1 VFNSV
6 LGISWFWFFGGV
18 FTMQLPNYTKIFLGG
33 TESVQILVL
42 ALFSIGVGVG
52 SMLCERLSGH
62 KVEIG
67 LVPFGSIGLTLFGLD
82 LYFARPAATTLH
94 DLGALAFLAAP
105 GSWRIVADFVLVGLF
120 AGFYIVPLF
129 ALVQSRAERSEL
141 SRVIAGNNILNALFI
156 VAAAAFGLGL
166 SALGWTIPQIFL
178 AVAVLNAIVAIYIYT
193 LVPEFLMRFLSWILV
208 NTLYR
213 IDTRGLDNIPDDG
226 PALLVCNHVS
236 YMDALI
242 VGGVV
247 RRPARFV
254 MYYKI
259 FNIPLLSFIFRT
271 AKAIPIAGAKEDPA
285 LLERAFDAIDRALA
299 DGEVVCIFPEGGLT
313 RDGEIAPFRGGV
325 EKSSRADRCPSCR
338 WHCAGCGARCSAVA
352 IRCSAARDCRGAS
365 ARASKSSP
373 ARRLRPPTR
382 ARRRSK
388 ASCANCAAIARDVS
402 LLLDERALDDVIA
415 RRADARRHDETTRIE
430 QRAHIVQHRWAAAEH
445 DAVVRGIE
453 RRQAAIARQRATVEQ
468 GREPALVQERLARD
482 RRVVDEFVAHEV
494 AEEFVARQFVGE
506 ECFVGEIGDVA
517 HAVRDDDPVETLV
530 GFRILDQTQERRE
543 TGAGAEQ
550 VEIAP
555 RLEVMQRERAG
566 RLSAD
571 ENLVADLQML
581 QARRQRAVGHLDAE
595 ELEMFFPVRTG
606 DAVRAH
612 ERTAVDDEADHD
624 EMAAVEAQAFAARGA
639 EAEKVRVPVMD
650 AEDAFGGIGG
660 HAFSRTRPAQD
671 AATDT
676 GFKSGVRKPASDV
689 KSRQPAKDQ
698 CPMTSTAASAISAS
712 HATRTRRST
721 LCASVSSAIGSATSC
736 A

>member
-1 VFNSV
+1 MSESSQFRLLRTRRFAPFFATQSLGAFNDNAFRNALVVLVGYHMGLDEKAVGFYSNIAPALFILPFFLFSASAGQLAEKHEKSRIIRWVKLFEIAAMTLAAVGFFLKSIPLLLAVLFLMGLHSTVFGPIKYAILPQALKSDELVGGNGLVEMGTSLAVLIGMIAGGVAMSEGPLWASLLVIGIALVGWLTSRSIPPAPATAPNLIFNWNPFTETWRALGFVAKNRTVFNSV

-82 LYFARPAATTLH
+82 LYFARPTATSLH

-325 EKSSRADRCPSCR
+325 EKILARRPVPVVPMALRGLWGSVFSRRDSMLGRSRLPRRFRARIEVVAGSPIAPAD
-338 WHCAGCGARCSAVA
+338 A
-352 IRCSAARDCRGAS
+352 SAATLES
-365 ARASKSSP
+365 
-373 ARRLRPPTR
+373 
-382 ARRRSK
+382 
-388 ASCANCAAIARDVS
+388 
-402 LLLDERALDDVIA
+402 
-415 RRADARRHDETTRIE
+415 
-430 QRAHIVQHRWAAAEH
+430 
-445 DAVVRGIE
+445 VVRELRGD
-453 RRQAAIARQRATVEQ
+453 RA
-468 GREPALVQERLARD
+468 
-482 RRVVDEFVAHEV
+482 
-494 AEEFVARQFVGE
+494 
-506 ECFVGEIGDVA
+506 
-517 HAVRDDDPVETLV
+517 
-530 GFRILDQTQERRE
+530 
-543 TGAGAEQ
+543 
-550 VEIAP
+550 
-555 RLEVMQRERAG
+555 
-566 RLSAD
+566 
-571 ENLVADLQML
+571 
-581 QARRQRAVGHLDAE
+581 
-595 ELEMFFPVRTG
+595 
-606 DAVRAH
+606 
-612 ERTAVDDEADHD
+612 
-624 EMAAVEAQAFAARGA
+624 
-639 EAEKVRVPVMD
+639 
-650 AEDAFGGIGG
+650 
-660 HAFSRTRPAQD
+660 
-671 AATDT
+671 
-676 GFKSGVRKPASDV
+676 
-689 KSRQPAKDQ
+689 
-698 CPMTSTAASAISAS
+698 
-712 HATRTRRST
+712 
-721 LCASVSSAIGSATSC
+721 
-736 A
+736 